1 MDGEEDMIDSLK
13 DDLEMMK
20 EKFYENYGI
29 TVKELVDIDFEIP
42 VTSTS
47 SDAHIIAEVSE
58 HVDIDDEEE
67 SNDEGQ
73 STDCIVLYCKFI
85 WCR

>member
-13 DDLEMMK
+13 DNLEMMK

-47 SDAHIIAEVSE
+47 SDAHIIAEVS
-58 HVDIDDEEE
+58 
-67 SNDEGQ
+67 G
-73 STDCIVLYCKFI
+73 TC
-85 WCR
+85 